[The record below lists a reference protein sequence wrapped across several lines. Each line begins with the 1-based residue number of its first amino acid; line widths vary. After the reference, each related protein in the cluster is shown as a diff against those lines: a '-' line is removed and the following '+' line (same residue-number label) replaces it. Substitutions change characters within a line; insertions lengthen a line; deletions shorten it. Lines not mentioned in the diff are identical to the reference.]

1 MQINN
6 QFSSIRGKIGI
17 LMMAVTDND
26 GTDQYERILA
36 LRHTLHEHTS
46 LLVWCNS
53 RSALERFDTW
63 MQARGETAE
72 RRQLGDRLP
81 AKFGCLLL
89 APAEETGLTF
99 YSHWVRDPFVWKWNE
114 PEGPVLL
121 DSRDAENEDSLW
133 GLLHLKNLQFDGAGP
148 VTVKRLALPVAGGN
162 LLFDEDFVLAGA
174 KQLRQSA
181 ARSADADPAA
191 VLLQTLNGAGDAK
204 PFRRVI
210 AVGDHTEQEPPKLIH
225 IDLYL
230 SLTGQ
235 RRQGRYLI
243 LLGRCEQ
250 VCGSAAPDPDLA
262 RSVAGMNAYLDAVEN
277 QLTEAG
283 FAVERNPI
291 PVLQMR
297 NANESYLCAYNNCLT
312 EVVDG
317 AQPVVWLARL
327 SYGQANKD
335 YYENLLTLERAN
347 IERWEQAGFEVRM
360 VDADFH
366 TILDDQGSLHCIT
379 NEIMRI

>member
-6 QFSSIRGKIGI
+6 QFSSISGKIGI
-17 LMMAVTDND
+17 LLVAVTDND
-26 GTDQYERILA
+26 GADQYERLLA
-36 LRHTLHEHTS
+36 LRKSLREHTS

-53 RSALERFDTW
+53 RSALERFGAW
-63 MQARGETAE
+63 LQERGVTAE

-81 AKFGCLLL
+81 AQFGCLLL
-89 APAEETGLTF
+89 APSEETGLTF
-99 YSHWVRDPFVWKWNE
+99 YSHWVRDPFVWKWNG
-114 PEGPVLL
+114 PEGPLL
-121 DSRDAENEDSLW
+121 LESRDAENEDSLW
-133 GLLHLKNLQFDGAGP
+133 GLLHLKHLRFDGAGA

-181 ARSADADPAA
+181 ARTGEADPAA
-191 VLLQTLNGAGDAK
+191 ALLQTMNGTGNTQ

-210 AVGDHTEQEPPKLIH
+210 AVGNHTEREPPKLIH

-235 RRQGRYLI
+235 RREGRYLI

-262 RSVAGMNAYLDAVEN
+262 RSVAQMNAYLDAVEN
-277 QLTEAG
+277 QLTDAG

-297 NANESYLCAYNNCLT
+297 NTDESYLCAYNNCLT
-312 EVVDG
+312 EVADG
-317 AQPVVWLARL
+317 ARPAVWLARL
-327 SYGQANKD
+327 SFGQENKD
-335 YYENLLTLERAN
+335 YYEALLRLERAN
-347 IERWEQAGFEVRM
+347 IDRWEQAGFEVRM
-360 VDADFH
+360 VDANFH
-366 TILDDQGSLHCIT
+366 SILDDQGSLHCIT
-379 NEIMRI
+379 NEVLRI